1 MSAAGG
7 SEAGVEAFG
16 QAGTEAEEVAV
27 ARAGTE
33 AVVGAD
39 VGEGVLKL
47 DNRLNADCDACDC
60 DVAACPLSL
69 CPFSSGRKQTTS

>member
-7 SEAGVEAFG
+7 SESEPGVGAFG
-16 QAGTEAEEVAV
+16 QAGTEA
-27 ARAGTE
+27 
-33 AVVGAD
+33 VVGA
-39 VGEGVLKL
+39 VAGEGVSKL

-69 CPFSSGRKQTTS
+69 CPFSSGGKTGMHLSLQMTC